1 LIAVGGKRND
11 ENADDQDVETIDA
24 ASMGTLGDDRKLV
37 VALSTKAL
45 LVALMNAAVMIPSPG
60 HAKGCIKGAVS
71 ADLPATLCIMA

>member
-1 LIAVGGKRND
+1 MMKMLTTR
-11 ENADDQDVETIDA
+11 
-24 ASMGTLGDDRKLV
+24 TLRPSTQHLWGREAMNRKFV

-45 LVALMNAAVMIPSPG
+45 LVALMTAAVMIPSPG